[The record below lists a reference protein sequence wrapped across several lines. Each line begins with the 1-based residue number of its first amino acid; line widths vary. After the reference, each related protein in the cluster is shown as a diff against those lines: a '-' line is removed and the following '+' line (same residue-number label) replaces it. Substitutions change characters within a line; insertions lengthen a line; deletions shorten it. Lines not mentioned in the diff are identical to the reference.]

1 MFSREKLL
9 ARLREKSFDIL
20 IIGGGATGAG
30 IALDAASRGLKVAL
44 VDKSDFSAGTSS
56 RSTKL
61 VHGGVRYL
69 EEAVLHFDREQ
80 YNLVKDAL
88 KERYTI
94 LHNAVHLSKPLTLI
108 TPLYKYYEIP
118 YIYAGLMFYDLL
130 SGKKSLGRSSLLSGS
145 SIEKYCNVVKKEGLK
160 AGVKYYDGQFYDSR
174 LNVAIVKTAVNY
186 GAVVC
191 NYLKVCEL
199 IKENNVVSGV
209 LVEDQLS
216 KENFHIFA
224 KAVVNATGPFTDS
237 IRKMDNK
244 NAEDMITVSSGI
256 HIVLDKKYTANKCG
270 LMIPKTEDGRVLFI
284 LPWNNH
290 TLVGTTDEEATVEDN
305 PVVKE
310 KDIKYLLKHINKYFE
325 MSITEKDIKSKWSGL
340 RPLVKDPKKSD
351 TAKLARDHVIE
362 ISPSNLFTITGGK
375 WTTYRKMAEDVVD
388 KLVSHFHFVT
398 NTGCYT
404 DKIYIDGSSSKKY
417 KEEDLIKE
425 YDMDKDVISRFYH
438 YYGENAK
445 KILNK
450 IVKGSNKLLDE
461 HYPYYEEEIKY
472 MIKEEFAIK
481 PSDIIIRRLMIALVD
496 LEEAKTLSTK
506 VINIMKKELSWDE
519 NRVRAEEKEI
529 EERLNISL

>member
-1 MFSREKLL
+1 MDLRT
-9 ARLREKSFDIL
+9 RLVTQLKKKNFDIL
-20 IIGGGATGAG
+20 VIGGGATGAG

-69 EEAVLHFDREQ
+69 EQAALHLDKVQ

-94 LHNAVHLSKPLTLI
+94 LHNAAHLSKPLTLV
-108 TPLYKYYEIP
+108 TPLYKYYEVP
-118 YIYAGLMFYDLL
+118 YIYAGLMMYDLL
-130 SGKKSLGRSSLLSGS
+130 SGKKSLGRSTLIGKNSV
-145 SIEKYCNVVKKEGLK
+145 EKFCSVVKKEGLK

-174 LNVAIVKTAVNY
+174 LNIAIMKTAVKF
-186 GAVVC
+186 GASVC

-199 IKENNVVSGV
+199 TKEDGFINGAI
-209 LVEDQLS
+209 VEDQLS

-256 HIVLDKKYTANKCG
+256 HIILDKKYTANKCG
-270 LMIPKTEDGRVLFI
+270 LMIPKTEDGRVLFV

-290 TLVGTTDEEATVEDN
+290 TLVGTTDEMASVEDN

-310 KDIKYLLKHINKYFE
+310 KDIKYLLKYVNKYFE
-325 MSITEKDIKSKWSGL
+325 MAVTEKDIKSKWSGL
-340 RPLVKDPKKSD
+340 RPLVKDPSKSD

-362 ISPSNLFTITGGK
+362 ISESNLFTIAGGK
-375 WTTYRKMAEDVVD
+375 WTTYRKMAEDMVD
-388 KLVSHFHFVT
+388 KLVAHFQFLT

-404 DKIYIDGSSSKKY
+404 DKIYIDGTPCHKCE
-417 KEEDLIKE
+417 EEDLMKVYDIEKE
-425 YDMDKDVISRFYH
+425 VISRFYH

-450 IVKGSNKLLDE
+450 IKNGNNKLLDE
-461 HYPYYEEEIKY
+461 NFPYYEEEIRY
-472 MIKEEFAIK
+472 LIKDEFATK
-481 PSDIIIRRLMIALVD
+481 PSDILIRRLMIALVD
-496 LEEAKTLSTK
+496 IEEAKKLSGK
-506 VINIMKKELSWDE
+506 VIEIMKNEFSWDSL
-519 NRVRAEEKEI
+519 RVKLEEKEI